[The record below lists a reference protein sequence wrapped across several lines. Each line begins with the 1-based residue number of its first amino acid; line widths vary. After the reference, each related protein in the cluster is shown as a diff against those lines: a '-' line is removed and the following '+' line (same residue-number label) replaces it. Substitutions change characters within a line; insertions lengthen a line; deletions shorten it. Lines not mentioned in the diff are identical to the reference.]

1 MSIVIK
7 NRDAIIEQLAD
18 MLYQF
23 DMEHTGYQ
31 EDVYLYLD
39 KDGNATLDTFVNVGG
54 NSWRNDN
61 HYTIYRKP
69 EWCNGVIDV
78 AEIFS
83 SIDDLALALG
93 TTPEELI
100 NKAAEYFGEDDIDY
114 IGFPEVSQYIVE
126 NDYETIE
133 QAYKD
138 SLSDY
143 MCEYIIKA
151 EQIIESFEEEM

>member
-7 NRDAIIEQLAD
+7 NRNAIIEQLAD

-23 DMEHTGYQ
+23 DVEHTGYQ

-39 KDGNATLDTFVNVGG
+39 KNGNATLDVFVNVGG
-54 NSWRNDN
+54 NSWRDDD

-69 EWCNGVIDV
+69 EWCNGKISVN
-78 AEIFS
+78 EMFS
-83 SIDDLALALG
+83 DIDDFALALG
-93 TTPEELI
+93 TTSEELI
-100 NKAAEYFGEDDIDY
+100 KEAAEYFGEDDIDY

-126 NDYETIE
+126 TNYEEIE
-133 QAYKD
+133 QAYVD

-143 MCEYIIKA
+143 KAEYTIQA
-151 EQIIESFEEEM
+151 EQIIEQFEEEM